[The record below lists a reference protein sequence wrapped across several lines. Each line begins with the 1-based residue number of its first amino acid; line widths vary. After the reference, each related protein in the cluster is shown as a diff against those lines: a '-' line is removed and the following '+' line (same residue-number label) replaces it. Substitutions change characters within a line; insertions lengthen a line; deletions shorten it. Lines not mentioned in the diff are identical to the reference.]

1 MTGLKRGLVLG
12 VLLLMLLATAGP
24 AQAASAAREL
34 ELVVALEAPPL
45 ARAVAASRALTV
57 AARGERLN
65 LRSATSTAYLRELAA
80 AQRTVQERI
89 ERSIPRARMRW
100 RYSVVLNGLA
110 VVVPAADARRL
121 AAIRGVAR
129 VYPSLRYRA
138 LLDRTPGV
146 IRAPEL
152 WSGANGSIGNG
163 IKIGILD
170 DGIDHSHP
178 FFEPRDFAVPAGFPK
193 GQRAFTTAKVIA
205 ARAFPPARPSWRHAR
220 KPFDPQMSEHAT
232 HVAGIAAGNRGVT
245 PTGARVTVSGVAPGA
260 YLGNYKVLTIPT
272 ASGVGLDGNSPEIV
286 AGIEAAVRDGMDVI
300 NLSLGEPEIEPSRDL
315 VVQAINA
322 AAQAGVVPAIAAGN
336 DFSEFGFGSVG
347 SPGSAAR
354 AITAAAV
361 YSGRSR
367 PAGTITSFS
376 SAGPTPISHQ
386 LKPDVSA
393 PGGEVLS
400 SVPEREGSWAIFSGT
415 SMAAPHVAGAAALLR
430 QRHPTWTVA
439 QVKSALVQTA
449 DPLREASPTTR
460 QGGGLVDLV
469 RANDPLLF
477 AEPVS
482 VAFGVLRDGT
492 SVARTVTLAD
502 AGGGAGSWTV
512 QVAPQTS
519 DPRVVVAAPPSLAVP
534 GRLEV
539 TARVAAGAEQQSLTG
554 FVVLR
559 RGETVRRIPYWLDVD
574 SPTLGRHQAT
584 PLRRTGTYRN
594 TTAGRP
600 SLVSSY
606 RYPSAQSRLAGPEK
620 VFRVRL
626 RRRVSNFGVAILS
639 RAPGVQVQARVVA
652 AGDENRQT
660 GYAALPLNLN
670 PYLADF
676 LKPRAV
682 SGALRPAPGDYDIVF
697 DSPSRAGAGRFA
709 FRFWIDDTTPPA
721 LALVS
726 SAVPRG
732 RRLTLRVRDAES
744 GIDRQSI
751 IVLVDGRVAPWT
763 LRGERLLVET
773 AALQPGRHRLA
784 VQVSDLQETRNNEN
798 VPRILP
804 NTRRRGAIF
813 TVR

>member
-1 MTGLKRGLVLG
+1 MTGLRRGLVLG
-12 VLLLMLLATAGP
+12 VIAFALLATASP
-24 AQAASAAREL
+24 AQASSPVREL
-34 ELVVALEAPPL
+34 ELVVALEAPAL
-45 ARAVAASRALTV
+45 AKAVATSRALT
-57 AARGERLN
+57 ATARRERLN
-65 LRSATSTAYLRELAA
+65 LRSPTSAAYLRQLGA
-80 AQRTVQERI
+80 AQRAVQARI
-89 ERSIPRARMRW
+89 ERSIPRARVRW
-100 RYSVVLNGLA
+100 RYRIVLNGLA

-121 AAIRGVAR
+121 SGIPGVAR
-129 VYPSLRYRA
+129 VYPSVRYRA
-138 LLDRTPGV
+138 LLDRSPGL
-146 IRAPEL
+146 IGAPQL
-152 WSGANGSIGNG
+152 WSAANGGTGNG
-163 IKIGILD
+163 LKIGIID
-170 DGIDHSHP
+170 DGVDQSHP
-178 FFEPRDFAVPAGFPK
+178 FFEPRGFSLPAGFPK
-193 GQRAFTTAKVIA
+193 GNRAYTTAKVIV
-205 ARAFPPARPSWRHAR
+205 ARAFPPARPAWRHAS
-220 KPFDPQMSEHAT
+220 KPFDPQFSEHAT

-245 PTGARVTVSGVAPGA
+245 PVGARAAVSGVAPGA

-272 ASGVGLDGNSPEIV
+272 ASGVGLDGNSPEIA

-354 AITAAAV
+354 AITAGAV

-367 PAGTITSFS
+367 PAGAITSFS
-376 SAGPTPISHQ
+376 SAGPTPISLQ
-386 LKPDVSA
+386 LKPDISA

-415 SMAAPHVAGAAALLR
+415 SMAAPHIAGAAALLR
-430 QRHPTWTVA
+430 QRHPSWTVA

-449 DPLREASPTTR
+449 NPLRETSPTTR

-469 RANDPLLF
+469 RANDPLVF

-482 VAFGVLRDGT
+482 VAFGLLRGGAT
-492 SVARTVTLAD
+492 VNRAVAIGD
-502 AGGGAGSWTV
+502 AGGGAGSWTA

-519 DPRVVVAAPPSLAVP
+519 DPRVVITAPATVTVP
-534 GRLEV
+534 GRLDL
-539 TARVAAGAEQQSLTG
+539 TARAAEGAEEESLTG

-574 SPTLGRHQAT
+574 SPALGRHRTT

-594 TTAGRP
+594 TTEGRP
-600 SLVSSY
+600 ALVSSY

-620 VFRVRL
+620 VFRVRI
-626 RRRVSNFGVAILS
+626 RRRVANFGVAILS
-639 RAPGVQVQARVVA
+639 RAPGVQVEARVVV

-697 DSPSRAGAGRFA
+697 DSSRPASAGRFA
-709 FRFWIDDTTPPA
+709 FRFWIDDTTPPGVK
-721 LALVS
+721 LVAS
-726 SAVPRG
+726 VVPRG
-732 RRLTLRVRDAES
+732 RRLAVRVRDAES
-744 GIDRQSI
+744 GVDRRSI
-751 IVLVDGRVAPWT
+751 LALVDGRVAAWT
-763 LRGERLLVET
+763 LRGKRVLIET
-773 AALQPGRHRLA
+773 GELQPGRHRLA

-798 VPRILP
+798 VLRILP
-804 NTRRRGAIF
+804 NTRRLEAAF